1 MVSVGG
7 DLGGLRAQKAMRSIG
22 EYCQVRFMEGPVI
35 AIKRYEG
42 SYFDDE
48 GNLTDEK
55 IRESLRNYL
64 SALAL
69 WIDKNKKH

>member
-1 MVSVGG
+1 
-7 DLGGLRAQKAMRSIG
+7 
-22 EYCQVRFMEGPVI
+22 MEGPVI

-42 SYFDDE
+42 SFFDDE

-55 IRESLRNYL
+55 TRESLRNYL

-69 WIDKNKKH
+69 WVDKNKKH